1 MGIIRMIIV
10 LLAVII
16 FLIVG
21 IFVMLYEDLFLRGD
35 RKKKD
40 DLSMRFVRF
49 GFRMVWFLSGCKAE
63 IIGAEN
69 IPEDRAVLY
78 IANHNSIFDIVL
90 FGANVRSLTGIV
102 AKVSLEKVPLLATWM
117 RRIYCLFLDRSDVRK
132 GLEVVLKAIGEIK
145 EGISILIFPE
155 GTRNHE
161 PGQLQEF
168 HAGSFKIATK
178 AGAPIVPVTIIGTRE
193 IFEAHF
199 PAIRPAKATIIYG
212 EPIETAG
219 MSRQDQKELPERVRS
234 LIQDTYNAHV
244 SKENKA

>member
-10 LLAVII
+10 LLAVVI

-21 IFVMLYEDLFLRGD
+21 IFVMLYQDLFLRGD

-90 FGANVRSLTGIV
+90 FGANVRSLTGII

-132 GLEVVLKAIGEIK
+132 GLDIEVPLNYFPDDDPTQRPNLQWRSHSNNLYCNWINYYVYQATPYDLNEISEK
-145 EGISILIFPE
+145 GWTWKP
-155 GTRNHE
+155 
-161 PGQLQEF
+161 QE
-168 HAGSFKIATK
+168 K
-178 AGAPIVPVTIIGTRE
+178 
-193 IFEAHF
+193 
-199 PAIRPAKATIIYG
+199 
-212 EPIETAG
+212 
-219 MSRQDQKELPERVRS
+219 
-234 LIQDTYNAHV
+234 
-244 SKENKA
+244 

>member
-1 MGIIRMIIV
+1 MGIIRMIV
-10 LLAVII
+10 VFLAVVI

-21 IFVMLYEDLFLRGD
+21 IFVMLYQAVFLRGD
-35 RKKKD
+35 QKKKD

-49 GFRMVWFLSGCKAE
+49 GFRMVWFLSGGKAE

-102 AKVSLEKVPLLATWM
+102 AKVSLEKVPLLSSWM
-117 RRIYCLFLDRSDVRK
+117 RRIHCLFLDRSDVRK
-132 GLEVVLKAIGEIK
+132 GMEVVLKAIDEVKNGV
-145 EGISILIFPE
+145 SILIFPE

-161 PGQLQEF
+161 PGELQEF

-178 AGAPIVPVTIIGTRE
+178 AGAPVVPVTIIGTRE
-193 IFEAHF
+193 MFEAHF
-199 PAIRPAKATIIYG
+199 PAIRPAHAVMIYG

-219 MSRQDQKELPERVRS
+219 MSRQDQKELPERVRG
-234 LIQDTYNAHV
+234 LIQETYREYS
-244 SKENKA
+244 SKEKEL